1 MRLPVITNINVSRI
15 IVLLFMF
22 SQLAYSQVFPN
33 LGGQRA
39 GTATAQFLKIGIG
52 ARAMGMGESYVA
64 VANDAEAL
72 YWNPAGISRFEN
84 NSVFFS
90 HTQWLVD
97 VDVEYAGVV
106 YHLDAM
112 NTFGLS
118 FTYLH
123 TDEMK
128 ETTELQPFGTGRYF
142 TFSDFLFGL
151 SYARNMTDKFSFGL
165 SVKYMH
171 ENIAE
176 LSMKGLLFDLGTYYD
191 TGWNS
196 LRFAVAVSNIGQE
209 MSPEGSYTY
218 QNLDAESVGVSSFQS
233 FPPPI
238 IFRLGLAGEIIRS
251 ENNRLTSSIQLNHPN
266 DNEENINIGLEYMWR
281 NLLALRAGYK
291 SARVEEDFSLGLG
304 VKVATSLSDIRVDY
318 AFSNFGRLGYV
329 NRFSLHFEF

>member
-1 MRLPVITNINVSRI
+1 MFKFNRN
-15 IVLLFMF
+15 LLFMLLIAGVV
-22 SQLAYSQVFPN
+22 SLSTGKLYAQIFPN

-52 ARAMGMGESYVA
+52 ARAMAMGEAYVA

-72 YWNPAGISRFEN
+72 YWNPAGISRFKN
-84 NSVFFS
+84 HAVFFS

-97 VDVEYAGVV
+97 VDVEYGGIV
-106 YHLDAM
+106 YHLDPV
-112 NTFGLS
+112 NTFGLA

-128 ETTELQPFGTGRYF
+128 ETTELQPFGTGRF
-142 TFSDFLFGL
+142 FSFSDFLVAI

-176 LSMKGLLFDLGTYYD
+176 LTMNGLLFDLGTYYD

-196 LRFAVAVSNIGQE
+196 LRFAVAVTNIGQE
-209 MSPEGSYTY
+209 MQPEGSYIY
-218 QNLDAESVGVSSFQS
+218 QDLAAQEVEVNKFQS

-238 IFRLGLAGEIIRS
+238 MFRLGLAGEIFKTTD
-251 ENNRLTSSIQLNHPN
+251 NRITSSIQLNHPN
-266 DNEENINIGLEYMWR
+266 DNKENLNFGLEYMWR
-281 NLLALRAGYK
+281 DILALRAGYK
-291 SARVEEDFSLGLG
+291 SARVEEDFSAGLGL
-304 VKVATSLSDIRVDY
+304 KINTAFSNIRVDY
-318 AFSNFGRLGYV
+318 AFTNFGRLGAV